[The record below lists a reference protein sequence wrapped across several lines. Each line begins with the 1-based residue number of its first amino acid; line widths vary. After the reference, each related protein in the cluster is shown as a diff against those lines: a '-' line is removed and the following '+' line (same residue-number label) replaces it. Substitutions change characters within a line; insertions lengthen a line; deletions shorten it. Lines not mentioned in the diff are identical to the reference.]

1 MRRLAER
8 QRQAPAQSRTS
19 APLAALE
26 RKADHA
32 AERVLATDGPF
43 AASAGSFATSSPRT
57 GAEEGAARG
66 AAHGASPDVVAEV
79 GSAGRPLDD
88 ATRSFME
95 PRFGFEF
102 SRVRIHADERA
113 AASARSLGA
122 AAYTVGD
129 HVVFGAGRWAP
140 GTTAGKELLAHE
152 LAHVTQQASGEAPF
166 GALQCRPEDKLP
178 ALESTKTWGD
188 YSIAHFKM
196 GDLKIMLGEGVDAKV
211 DRAVLPGIVK
221 VIEDANALITDPAF
235 KIAGCAITNTTS
247 RLVYYQKKP
256 LLLLDMTHVDLET
269 AVHEAS
275 HAVFL
280 YYMKSGKAPAAAAP
294 KIVDLYL
301 RLAATKDV
309 EDEERPSS
317 GGVRKASHPA
327 GLWMV
332 DPSQWSKTFTSEHP
346 WDDADEFFASARAA
360 WLTDRKGLRSAI
372 DKFTRLDPAVKAP
385 AAELLELLNNLA
397 GGKTGKALSTT
408 AETKARAEL
417 AGISEPRTLEDTLDS
432 MMNQLL
438 KWTLDPSTMGPK
450 TRPAKPALE
459 GPP

>member
-1 MRRLAER
+1 MFD
-8 QRQAPAQSRTS
+8 QFT
-19 APLAALE
+19 LE
-26 RKADHA
+26 G
-32 AERVLATDGPF
+32 EF
-43 AASAGSFATSSPRT
+43 FAT
-57 GAEEGAARG
+57 
-66 AAHGASPDVVAEV
+66 
-79 GSAGRPLDD
+79 L
-88 ATRSFME
+88 
-95 PRFGFEF
+95 
-102 SRVRIHADERA
+102 
-113 AASARSLGA
+113 
-122 AAYTVGD
+122 
-129 HVVFGAGRWAP
+129 
-140 GTTAGKELLAHE
+140 
-152 LAHVTQQASGEAPF
+152 EA
-166 GALQCRPEDKLP
+166 L
-178 ALESTKTWGD
+178 
-188 YSIAHFKM
+188 
-196 GDLKIMLGEGVDAKV
+196 

-256 LLLLDMTHVDLET
+256 LLLLDMTHVDVET